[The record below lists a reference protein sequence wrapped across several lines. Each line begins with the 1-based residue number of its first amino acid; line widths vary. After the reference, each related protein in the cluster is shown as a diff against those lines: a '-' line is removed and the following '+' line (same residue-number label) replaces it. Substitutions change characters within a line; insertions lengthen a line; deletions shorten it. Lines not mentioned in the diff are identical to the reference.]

1 MLYLNVLCDFMTLI
15 SQMLL
20 IHLPI

>member
-1 MLYLNVLCDFMTLI
+1 MLYLNVLSDFMSLI

-20 IHLPI
+20 IHLTI